1 MNFFQ
6 HQEYAR
12 SKTRWLLF
20 VYFLAVVA
28 IVIALDA
35 IFLLVK
41 YFTHSE
47 YSQTTVFPTDIEGL
61 IEADANSLLLFSLG
75 IIVFIGLAS
84 LFRVMTL
91 QGGGGKV
98 ASALGGTVV
107 DANHPDRRVRRL
119 VNIVEEMAIASGLP
133 VPQVYVLEQESGI
146 NAFAAGHQ
154 PEDAAVAVTRGALDV
169 FNRDEMQGVLGH
181 EFSHILNGDMR
192 MNMRLLGPLFG
203 ITLIGMMGN
212 MLLRSTARSNV
223 RSSRGSSG
231 GATLVLLL
239 GAGLTIIG
247 YIGQLAGRMIKAA
260 ISRQREYLAD
270 ASAVQFTR
278 NKDGIGGALKK
289 IEAWQHGSILADS
302 GTEEVSHML
311 FANGLQKQFSSLFA
325 THPPIEDRL
334 QRMGIRFDKQELA
347 RLAVKIK
354 QISIN
359 GSQQRSSAIDE
370 AMQER
375 FVADSVSGFANVHE
389 DSFSDESLK
398 SARTLLNHIP
408 DKIRTEVESEN
419 TVREVILAL
428 LLNSE
433 SEIKQQ
439 QLKVIR
445 SARAGINFL
454 RIVEV
459 RQQLDGLSQNLRLPI
474 LDLGFPAIRHL
485 TWQTRW
491 DFYNLVERLILLDG
505 QVNSFEYMLSR
516 LLLQMLE
523 ENRHPDSSSGKKQIK
538 LHRLQYHLRTLFS
551 VVAVFGHDN
560 EQQAI
565 RAYIAGME
573 SLFGSQQWP
582 EYYMPADWV
591 AHFDAALSALD
602 RARPLIKEEIINS
615 LMVIIG
621 FDHDYRIE
629 EYEMLRVIS
638 ALLHCPMP
646 LVLEGLNDY
655 SR

>member
-20 VYFLAVVA
+20 VYFLAVIA

-35 IFLLVK
+35 IFLVVK
-41 YFTHSE
+41 YFTKSE
-47 YSQTTVFPTDIEGL
+47 YSHTLVFPTDIKGV

-84 LFRVMTL
+84 LFRMMTL
-91 QGGGGKV
+91 HGGGGKV

-107 DANHPDRRVRRL
+107 EANHPDRSVRRL
-119 VNIVEEMAIASGLP
+119 VNIVEEMAVASGLP

-154 PEDAAVAVTRGALDV
+154 PEDAAVAVTRGALEV
-169 FNRDEMQGVLGH
+169 FNRDELQGVLGH

-203 ITLIGMMGN
+203 ISLIGMMGN
-212 MLLRSTARSNV
+212 ILLRSTARSKA
-223 RSSRGSSG
+223 RSSRQSSG
-231 GATLVLLL
+231 GALLVLFL

-289 IEAWQHGSILADS
+289 IAAWQHGSVLADP

-311 FANGLQKQFSSLFA
+311 FANGMQKQFSSLLA
-325 THPPIEDRL
+325 THPPIENRL
-334 QRMGIRFDKQELA
+334 QRMGIRFDQQELA
-347 RLAVKIK
+347 KLAVKIK
-354 QISIN
+354 QFSTN
-359 GSQQRSSAIDE
+359 ASQQRSSAIDE
-370 AMQER
+370 GMQEH
-375 FVADSVSGFANVHE
+375 FVDHSVSGFANEYE
-389 DSFSDESLK
+389 DSFNDESLT
-398 SARTLLNHIP
+398 SARILLNDIP
-408 DKIRTEVESEN
+408 DKIRVEAESDK

-433 SEIKQQ
+433 SEIKEQ

-445 SARAGINFL
+445 SAGAGINL
-454 RIVEV
+454 PRVIEV
-459 RQQLDGLSQNLRLPI
+459 RQQLDDLSQNLRLPI
-474 LDLGFPAIRHL
+474 LDLGFPAVRHM
-485 TWQTRW
+485 TRQTRW

-523 ENRHPDSSSGKKQIK
+523 ENRNPDSSSGKKQIK

-551 VVAVFGHDN
+551 VVAIFGHDN
-560 EQQAI
+560 EQHAI
-565 RAYIAGME
+565 RAYIAGMDN
-573 SLFGSQQWP
+573 LFGSQQWP
-582 EYYMPADWV
+582 EYYLPVDWV
-591 AHFDAALSALD
+591 AHFDAALSTLD
-602 RARPLIKEEIINS
+602 RVRPLIKEEIINS
-615 LMVIIG
+615 LMVVIG

-646 LVLEGLNDY
+646 LVL
-655 SR
+655 RT

>member
-20 VYFLAVVA
+20 VYVFAVVA
-28 IVIALDA
+28 IVIALDS
-35 IFLLVK
+35 IFLFVK
-41 YFTHSE
+41 YLTVSE
-47 YSQTTVFPTDIEGL
+47 YPHTINFTTDIKGL
-61 IEADANSLLLFSLG
+61 IENNVSTLLLFSLA
-75 IIVFIGLAS
+75 IIVFISLAS
-84 LFRVMTL
+84 LFRVLTL
-91 QGGGGKV
+91 QGGGSKV
-98 ASALGGTVV
+98 ASALGGTLV
-107 DANHPDRRVRRL
+107 DATHPDRRVRRL

-154 PEDAAVAVTRGALDV
+154 PEDAAVAVTRGALEI

-212 MLLRSTARSNV
+212 TLLRSAARSNV
-223 RSSRGSSG
+223 RSSRESSG
-231 GATLVLLL
+231 GALVVLVL
-239 GAGLTIIG
+239 GAGLAIIG

-278 NKDGIGGALKK
+278 QKEGIGRALKK
-289 IEAWQHGSILADS
+289 IAAWQHGSILADS

-325 THPPIEDRL
+325 THPPIKDRL
-334 QRMGIRFDKQELA
+334 QRMGIVFDNQELA
-347 RLAVKIK
+347 RLAVATQ

-359 GSQQRSSAIDE
+359 ASQQRSSAKDE
-370 AMQER
+370 SMQKG
-375 FVADSVSGFANVHE
+375 FIADSEFGFTKVYE
-389 DSFSDESLK
+389 DSFNDETLN
-398 SARTLLNHIP
+398 SARTLLDHIP
-408 DKIRTEVESEN
+408 DKIRAEVESEN

-428 LLNSE
+428 LLNNE
-433 SEIKQQ
+433 SEIKEQ

-445 SARAGINFL
+445 SAAGADINFQ
-454 RIVEV
+454 RVVEV

-491 DFYNLVERLILLDG
+491 DFYTLVERLILLDG

-516 LLLQMLE
+516 LFLQMLE
-523 ENRHPDSSSGKKQIK
+523 EHRFPDSSSGKKQIK

-551 VVAVFGHDN
+551 VVALFGHDD
-560 EQQAI
+560 EQLAI
-565 RAYIAGME
+565 RAYNAGMDN
-573 SLFGSQQWP
+573 LFGSQQWP
-582 EYYMPADWV
+582 QYYMPADWI
-591 AHFDAALSALD
+591 AHFDAALAVLD

-621 FDHDYRIE
+621 FDNDYRIE

-646 LVLEGLNDY
+646 LVLDDL
-655 SR
+655 

>member
-20 VYFLAVVA
+20 VYVLAVVA

-35 IFLLVK
+35 IFMLVK
-41 YFTHSE
+41 YLAVSE
-47 YSQTTVFPTDIEGL
+47 YSQTTNLTTDIKGL
-61 IEADANSLLLFSLG
+61 IENDASTLLLFSLA
-75 IIVFIGLAS
+75 IIVFIGVAS
-84 LFRVMTL
+84 LFRVLTL
-91 QGGGGKV
+91 QGGGSKV
-98 ASALGGTVV
+98 AAALGGTLV

-119 VNIVEEMAIASGLP
+119 INIVEEMAIASGLP
-133 VPQVYVLEQESGI
+133 VPQVFVLEQESGV

-154 PEDAAVAVTRGALDV
+154 PEDATVAVTRGALEI
-169 FNRDEMQGVLGH
+169 FNRDELQGVLGH

-212 MLLRSTARSNV
+212 TLLRSAARSNV
-223 RSSRGSSG
+223 RSSRESSG
-231 GATLVLLL
+231 GAFVVLLL
-239 GAGLTIIG
+239 GAGLAIIG
-247 YIGQLAGRMIKAA
+247 FIGQLAGRMIKAA

-278 NKDGIGGALKK
+278 QKDGIGGALKK
-289 IEAWQHGSILADS
+289 IAAWQHGSVIADS
-302 GTEEVSHML
+302 GTEEISHML
-311 FANGLQKQFSSLFA
+311 FANGLRKQFSSLFA
-325 THPPIEDRL
+325 THPPIKDRL
-334 QRMGIRFDKQELA
+334 QRMGIRFDKQEID

-354 QISIN
+354 RTSIN

-370 AMQER
+370 TTQAG
-375 FVADSVSGFANVHE
+375 FIADSVSGFTKVYE
-389 DSFSDESLK
+389 DRFNSEALK

-408 DKIRTEVESEN
+408 DKIRAEAESEN

-428 LLNSE
+428 LLNNE
-433 SEIKQQ
+433 RAIKEQ

-445 SARAGINFL
+445 SAGVGINFH
-454 RIVEV
+454 RVVEV
-459 RQQLDGLSQNLRLPI
+459 RQQLDELSQNLRLPI

-491 DFYNLVERLILLDG
+491 DFYTLVERLILLDG

-523 ENRHPDSSSGKKQIK
+523 ENRKPDSSSGKKHIK

-551 VVAVFGHDN
+551 VVALFGHDD
-560 EQQAI
+560 EQLAN
-565 RAYIAGME
+565 RAYIAGMDN
-573 SLFGSQQWP
+573 LFGNQQWP
-582 EYYMPADWV
+582 QYYMPADWI
-591 AHFDAALSALD
+591 AHFDAALAALD

-646 LVLEGLNDY
+646 LVLDDLY
-655 SR
+655 A